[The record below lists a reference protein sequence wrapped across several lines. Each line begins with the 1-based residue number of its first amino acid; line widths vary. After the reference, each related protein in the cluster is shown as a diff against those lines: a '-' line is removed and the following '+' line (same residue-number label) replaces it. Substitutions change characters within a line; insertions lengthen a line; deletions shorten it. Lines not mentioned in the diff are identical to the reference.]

1 MTIEEFLKDI
11 GITKTGSIGEDGAY
25 VIDLLDSNEYGRIFS
40 TLEKS
45 TDLDILEDN
54 QVVTEQGSSLI
65 YESDTEPYLLNLIAD
80 FDGDVY
86 QLVVNN
92 IEE

>member
-25 VIDLLDSNEYGRIFS
+25 VIDLVDSNEYGRIFS